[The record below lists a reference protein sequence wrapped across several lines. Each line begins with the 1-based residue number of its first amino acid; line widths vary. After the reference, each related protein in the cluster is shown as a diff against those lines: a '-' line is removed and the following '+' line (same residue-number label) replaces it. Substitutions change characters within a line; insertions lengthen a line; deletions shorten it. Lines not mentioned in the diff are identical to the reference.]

1 MKHQNARLHVA
12 PKIGTSL
19 NAENTIQTK
28 AADGD
33 QNDYPYDS
41 SPTQEAPA
49 EGLTGNK
56 FQIKV

>member
-1 MKHQNARLHVA
+1 MMGA
-12 PKIGTSL
+12 SL
-19 NAENTIQTK
+19 NAEHTIQTK

-56 FQIKV
+56 F